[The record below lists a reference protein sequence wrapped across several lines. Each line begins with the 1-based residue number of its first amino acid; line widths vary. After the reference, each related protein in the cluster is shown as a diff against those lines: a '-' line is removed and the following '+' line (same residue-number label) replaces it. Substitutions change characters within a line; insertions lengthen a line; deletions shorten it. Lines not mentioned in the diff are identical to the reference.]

1 MLTLCKAISIA
12 IAAFVVTHSL
22 HAQRARLVYDVN
34 AAAARPN
41 LPNSRIPILV
51 AGGLT
56 YYVLGDAATGTELW
70 ASDSSNRSYLVKDIQ
85 PGPASSRPSLI
96 GSLGSRMVFEAWTP
110 NDGLRLWITDGTESG
125 TRRVPDSRSQA
136 IANPLPSSGSAV
148 IGAHLYFVTSSE
160 YRYDVY
166 RTDGT
171 SIEALTQFKV
181 RSSYAPRGLRAFGS
195 ELFFLFDDQ
204 SQGFEWWYIDTAA
217 RTPTPAKLVA
227 VIAGAWSSLTI
238 AGSYVWF
245 SGWSSANGNELYGF
259 DRNSQKLTA
268 FDLLPGPG
276 DSSPWKFVT
285 LSGRAFFLARTSLAF
300 ASYEVW
306 TSDGTLTGTK
316 PLVTSQPIAEVSKFE
331 AAAGRLFFDSATTGK
346 TYMSDGTAAGTL
358 AVEDARMLAV
368 DSTYLWTL
376 DTVRGNYARR
386 RLGDPYGFIFLTA
399 KTQTPN
405 LEGQLG
411 ANGDL
416 WFVVNNENWIS
427 SGTASSTSR
436 FDPTSNG
443 RTESS
448 YPRSLMALGQR
459 CIFVATDAGGRRA
472 LWITDG
478 RTNGTWRITPPLSI
492 STIRD
497 REDIAVF
504 DGRAWFAL
512 HDLGGR
518 EVWWSDG
525 AQSGPT
531 ILTDLNPQGSSDPEH
546 FVATGRALWFW
557 ATDPAQGRELFRT
570 DGTAAGTRLAVD
582 LTTGPGDTDVESMWA
597 VGERLFFYRVNT
609 NGIELLSSDGT
620 ASSTHVLAAP
630 TDKGSLLGVTKDGC
644 FVLETNA
651 SGAWSVLFTDGTVQG
666 THVVDRQSGIEVAP
680 AGAVLPKSNAIVVAK
695 SDGLWRI
702 DPTAKSLLA
711 SGRYFDPITVQD
723 RAVGLRMNP
732 TEEVYISDA
741 TVAGTQ
747 AGPSHLASLLR
758 GTNHEQLRGL
768 GTSRMLSV
776 TRNSPMLTSGLATG
790 STQDHAL
797 ATELE
802 STQAVVAGGK
812 LFVDASLEYG
822 SELYVV
828 DDFGPE
834 SAIVSRG
841 CGTGIRT
848 PTLTATPPTL
858 GLPMALEASSL
869 RNGDVA
875 VLLAGIAADVRIPG
889 GCTVLVDLTSTAL
902 LLPALAF
909 QGDASWTVPLPWGA
923 QFLGLQ
929 VRWQVLS
936 VTPSANLRALETTNG
951 LDSLLRP

>member
-12 IAAFVVTHSL
+12 IAAFAFTNSL
-22 HAQRARLVYDVN
+22 QAQRARLVYDVN
-34 AAAARPN
+34 AAAAQAIVPN
-41 LPNSRIPILV
+41 GRLPILV

-70 ASDSSNRSYLVKDIQ
+70 ASDSSNRSYLVKDIR
-85 PGPASSRPSLI
+85 PGPASSSPSLI
-96 GSLGSRMVFEAWTP
+96 GSLGSRMVFEAWET
-110 NDGLRLWITDGTESG
+110 DGLRVWITDGTEHG
-125 TRRVPDSRSQA
+125 TRRIV
-136 IANPLPSSGSAV
+136 ANSAANYVRPAFLSGSAL
-148 IGAHLYFVTSSE
+148 IGAHLYFVTARD
-160 YRYDVY
+160 YRYDIY

-171 SIEALTQFKV
+171 TIEAVTQFKV
-181 RSSYAPRGLRAFGS
+181 RDSNALRGLRAFGS
-195 ELFFLFDDQ
+195 ELFFVYYDG
-204 SQGFEWWYIDTAA
+204 SQFEWWFVDTAA
-217 RTPTPAKLVA
+217 RTLTPKQLVA
-227 VIAGAWSSLTI
+227 FNGTPTGSLTI
-238 AGSYVWF
+238 AGDSVWF
-245 SGWSSANGNELYGF
+245 SGTAANGDELYVY
-259 DRNSQKLTA
+259 DRKTQTLKA
-268 FDLLPGPG
+268 FDLVPGPG
-276 DSSPWKFVT
+276 SSRVSSLVT
-285 LSGRAFFLARTSLAF
+285 LNNRAYFRALTSTTSAGE
-300 ASYEVW
+300 EVW
-306 TSDGTLTGTK
+306 VSDGTLSGTT
-316 PLVTSQPIAEVSKFE
+316 PLVVNQRIDGVSRLEVVGS
-331 AAAGRLFFDSATTGK
+331 RLFFDSATTGK
-346 TYMSDGTAAGTL
+346 TYVSDGTAAGTV

-368 DSTYLWTL
+368 DATYIWTL

-386 RLGDPYGFIFLTA
+386 RLGAPYGLIFLTA
-399 KTQTPN
+399 KTSTPN
-405 LEGQLG
+405 LWGQLG

-416 WFVVNNENWIS
+416 WFFVNGENWTS
-427 SGTASSTSR
+427 SGTVSSTSR
-436 FDPTSNG
+436 FAPAQNG

-492 STIRD
+492 ATIHD

-597 VGERLFFYRVNT
+597 VGERLFFYRVTT

-666 THVVDRQSGIEVAP
+666 TRVVDRQSGIEVAP

-702 DPTAKSLLA
+702 DPTGKILLA

-723 RAVGLRMNP
+723 RAVGLRMKP
-732 TEEVYISDA
+732 TEEVYISDG

-747 AGPSHLASLLR
+747 TGPSHLASLLR

-776 TRNSPMLTSGLATG
+776 TRNTPMLTSGLATG

-902 LLPALAF
+902 LLPTLAF